1 VDRFIVGTGRCGST
15 LLSRMLAEHR
25 SLLMIFE
32 FFSGLDIERRF
43 GADPIGGE
51 QLAELL
57 SLETPALTMV
67 MKRGFEIAEV
77 VYPYGEHARYARDGA
92 IPWIAAAALPRM
104 SDDPDALFDAT
115 AAFASTLPRQ
125 GLADHYRSVFDWLA
139 QRLDRTFWIEKSGSS
154 IEYLDS
160 LHDFFPNARFLHLHR
175 DGCEA
180 ALSMREHHVYRL
192 WVSLMFG
199 GEAEAAN
206 AAIEKYGGGDPAG
219 SDDPITQ
226 LLESRPPVEYFGLY
240 WTQLIARG
248 FRALSRLDANQYL
261 EVRFE
266 DLVACPAEVLADI
279 ADFFALEAEDDG
291 WIERAVA
298 LVRGIPPTRFDG
310 LASDE
315 RERLADSCRVGRQLL
330 GQVD

>member
-1 VDRFIVGTGRCGST
+1 MDRFIVGTGRCGST
-15 LLSRMLAEHR
+15 LLSRMLGEHR

-43 GADPIGGE
+43 GAEPIAGDE
-51 QLAELL
+51 FAEIL
-57 SLETPALTMV
+57 SLDTPALTMV

-77 VYPYGEHARYARDGA
+77 VYPYGEHARYARDAA
-92 IPWIAAAALPRM
+92 IPWIASAALSRM

-115 AAFASTLPRQ
+115 VAFASTLPRQ
-125 GLADHYRSVFDWLA
+125 GFADHYRSVFDWLA
-139 QRLDRTFWIEKSGSS
+139 ERLDRSFWIEKSGSS

-199 GEAEAAN
+199 DAEAAN
-206 AAIEKYGGGDPAG
+206 AAIEKYGVGDPAG
-219 SDDPITQ
+219 ADDPITQ
-226 LLESRPPVEYFGLY
+226 LLESRPPVEYFGRY

-248 FRALSRLDANQYL
+248 FRALSRLDAKQYL

-266 DLVACPAEVLADI
+266 DLVARPAEVLVDV
-279 ADFFALEAEDDG
+279 ADFFALGAEDEG
-291 WIERAVA
+291 WIDRAAA
-298 LVRGIPPTRFDG
+298 LVRGIPATRFDG
-310 LASDE
+310 LAVDE
-315 RERLADSCRVGRQLL
+315 RECLADSCRVGRQLL